1 MVLSVY
7 IFFIYIYVYRYPQ
20 GQPYIY
26 ALANHG
32 AHCSCRSTLLFE
44 VKREGQG
51 FLMEKREKL
60 AKYCKSV
67 VGFKNYIMVCQD
79 LTAFNF
85 VNTMDVQ
92 YTSSW

>member
-1 MVLSVY
+1 M
-7 IFFIYIYVYRYPQ
+7 FISTHKDNHI
-20 GQPYIY
+20 YIY

-92 YTSSW
+92 YIYK